1 MGLLFLFYFIKEK
14 KILIMLS
21 MERIAIYPNGL
32 NCVTC
37 CPWRFKLK
45 TLTYAKIL
53 TMFTTLD
60 YPLWFTSL
68 FVEVF

>member
-14 KILIMLS
+14 KILFMLS

-45 TLTYAKIL
+45 T
-53 TMFTTLD
+53 
-60 YPLWFTSL
+60 
-68 FVEVF
+68 